1 MMMEAQ
7 RCPVSSRQGS
17 NTSLRKASEHDL
29 PAVLQLHRAAFPAG
43 EIEQITQ
50 VVTELWSISSDAT
63 HSALHWVITEP
74 RQTIV
79 GHLSLSSITT
89 RNGQMLGWILAPLA
103 VAPAQQGQGLGS
115 ELVHHAIGHA
125 MNSHQPRILVYGD
138 PGFYGRF
145 GFDQQQAIHFK
156 PPFALTQPLGW
167 QGIISRGKELHHP
180 VDMKCHPELMHAQL
194 W

>member
-1 MMMEAQ
+1 M
-7 RCPVSSRQGS
+7 SSS
-17 NTSLRKASEHDL
+17 KDSDTSLRKASEHDL
-29 PAVLQLHRAAFPAG
+29 PAVLQLHRAAFPD
-43 EIEQITQ
+43 EEVEQILQ
-50 VVTELWSISSDAT
+50 VVNELWSVSSDAT
-63 HSALHWVITEP
+63 HSALHWVITAP

-89 RNGQMLGWILAPLA
+89 QDSQMVGWILAPLA

-115 ELVHHAIGHA
+115 ELVHHAISHA
-125 MNSHQPRILVYGD
+125 MSSHQPRILVYGD

-156 PPFALTQPLGW
+156 PPFALTQPMGW

-180 VDMKCHPELMHAQL
+180 VAMRCHPALMHAQL